1 MSKKKKRKGY
11 FYEKEEQAVVD
22 YINAKTAEEKDSIFR
37 DVLEPAFT
45 IMIESI
51 IRRYHLF
58 VRDEAFEETF
68 DDTMAFIITKIDKYK
83 QGSGRAYSYIGT
95 ICRNYLIGKINET
108 NKNMVR
114 NVPFDD
120 VYDDILNSD
129 EYLYSIDGDE
139 DEMSK
144 VILYVIDNIKKE
156 IKENKKLK
164 ENDIIIGNSI
174 VQILKNRDD
183 LFAEIGSNKFL
194 KSSIMLFIKDVTNL
208 ETKEIRK
215 SMNKYKTLYF
225 KTKNDYFEGEF

>member
-1 MSKKKKRKGY
+1 MPKKKKRVGY
-11 FYEKEEQAVVD
+11 FYEEEEQAVVD
-22 YINAKTAEEKDSIFR
+22 YINAETAEEKDDIFR
-37 DVLEPAFT
+37 SILQPAFT

-58 VRDEAFEETF
+58 VRDEAFKETF

-108 NKNMVR
+108 NKNLIR
-114 NVPFDD
+114 NVPFDE

-129 EYLYSIDGDE
+129 EYLYDIDGDC

-144 VILYVIDNIKKE
+144 VILYIIDNLKTE
-156 IKENKKLK
+156 IRENEKLK

-174 VQILKNRDD
+174 IQILKNRDN

-215 SMNKYKTLYF
+215 SMNKYKVLYF
-225 KTKNDYFEGEF
+225 KTKNNYFDEEV